1 MDWTAQS
8 IAYCERTDL
17 TYWSEPI
24 NAITNASFLIAAAIM
39 AWRLRGERLPLAW
52 ALVAVLAAIGIG
64 SYLWHTHATRWAG
77 TMDVLP
83 ILIFILL
90 YVYAASRDYLT
101 LGRWMALLPAV
112 VFIPYAM
119 VFARAVGMVVPGA
132 GANAIYASVA
142 ALILIYAAIL
152 WSRAPATAWGLALGA
167 GILAVSL
174 TFRALDGP
182 ACAVFPIGTHF
193 LWHIL
198 NGAMLGWMIEVYR
211 RHMTRRPA

>member
-8 IAYCERTDL
+8 IAYCERTDF
-17 TYWSEPI
+17 TYWSEPV

-39 AWRLRGERLPLAW
+39 AYRLRGQRLPLAW

-83 ILIFILL
+83 ILFFILI

-101 LGRWMALLPAV
+101 LNRWLALLPV
-112 VFIPYAM
+112 VLFIPYAIA
-119 VFARAVGMVVPGA
+119 FSRGVGLVIAGA

-142 ALILIYAAIL
+142 ALILIYAAIIAR
-152 WSRAPATAWGLALGA
+152 SAPATARGLAIGA
-167 GILAVSL
+167 AILALSL
-174 TFRALDGP
+174 TFRALDEP
-182 ACAVFPIGTHF
+182 VCDVFPIGTHF
-193 LWHIL
+193 MWHVL
-198 NGAMLGWMIEVYR
+198 NGVMLGWMIEVYR
-211 RHMTRRPA
+211 RHMTARA